1 MEEAELHEE
10 LRHLKIKISA
20 LIRAM
25 LTGVDIHRQN
35 LTKEQWD
42 FVFAFLNLSLTEIK
56 QEFKQQE
63 LIK

>member
-1 MEEAELHEE
+1 MEEAELHDF
-10 LRHLKIKISA
+10 LRHTSIRLSA
-20 LIRAM
+20 RLRV
-25 LTGVDIHRQN
+25 LGREN